1 MRKGAIILL
10 AAVALVWISTHE
22 TAHAQEMSPTFT
34 VGGGL
39 GIPIDAEGINN
50 GQAIRGGVSLP
61 VYQNLH
67 AVLEGH
73 YSKNS
78 AEEDP
83 SLPPGL
89 SPDFKLIGANLGVML
104 RSSSSIS
111 VYGQGGIGITRAE
124 GTFYTVFP
132 VESVGTSVSDS
143 ETVFSFTVGGG
154 VHIPINPSIGVAI
167 DARYSHT
174 ARDIEATKLMP
185 ITVSIVFSP

>member
-1 MRKGAIILL
+1 MRKGAITLL
-10 AAVALVWISTHE
+10 AAVAFVWISSHE

-73 YSKNS
+73 YSINS
-78 AEEDP
+78 AEENP
-83 SLPPGL
+83 SFPGL

-124 GTFYTVFP
+124 GTFYAVFP
-132 VESVGTSVSDS
+132 VESRGTSVSDS

-167 DARYSHT
+167 DARYNHA
-174 ARDIEATKLMP
+174 AREIEATKLMP

>member
-1 MRKGAIILL
+1 MRKGAITLL
-10 AAVALVWISTHE
+10 AALALVWMSTHQ

-39 GIPIDAEGINN
+39 GVPIDAEGLNN
-50 GQAIRGGVSLP
+50 GLAIRGGVSLP

-73 YSKNS
+73 YSKNN

-83 SLPPGL
+83 SFPGL
-89 SPDFKLIGANLGVML
+89 SADFKLTGANIGVML

-124 GTFYTVFP
+124 GTFHAVLP
-132 VESVGTSVSDS
+132 VESVGTSISDT

-167 DARYSHT
+167 DARYRHAAT
-174 ARDIEATKLMP
+174 DIEATKLMP